1 MRVAGAVARRVAP
14 SWLWEEIVSE
24 SRFRL
29 LEAVQSGND
38 IRNLVA
44 YAGQVA
50 CSVASDLWTQEHPRG
65 LAVEK
70 LAAEADRISFDE
82 LVARPGLPQGFFRGA
97 RQRRIVALVI
107 QGAGIEEISAAL
119 GVAHWEAR
127 RLITWLAEEVRRRY
141 GKDFSAN

>member
-1 MRVAGAVARRVAP
+1 M
-14 SWLWEEIVSE
+14 
-24 SRFRL
+24 
-29 LEAVQSGND
+29 QSGND

-50 CSVASDLWTQEHPRG
+50 CSVASDLRTQEHPRG

-82 LVARPGLPQGFFRGA
+82 LVARPGLPQGVFRGA
-97 RQRRIVALVI
+97 RQRQIVALVI
-107 QGAGIEEISAAL
+107 QGAGIEEISRAL

-127 RLITWLAEEVRRRY
+127 RLISRLAEEVLRRY
-141 GKDFSAN
+141 GKDFSANRQVWTLCGWR